1 MTHHRP
7 QYTSVF
13 VFVLFVYARDVW
25 QRLRSQARGVTFPI
39 ILPYQQA
46 DRNASRLDSVF
57 LVRHE
62 RDFVSSPSIE
72 DGPLT
77 RGPTNGEAGRYV
89 LR

>member
-1 MTHHRP
+1 MSGARPTHPPVAALKGQLYTAQGTSGSAWHR
-7 QYTSVF
+7 
-13 VFVLFVYARDVW
+13 R
-25 QRLRSQARGVTFPI
+25 ARGVTFPNI
-39 ILPYQQA
+39 SSQ
-46 DRNASRLDSVF
+46 RNASWLDSVF